1 MVSPNVSKGIGEQ
14 KITKGRWYD
23 GDKPP
28 GMWYQHIKASE
39 LPVRILSTGT

>member
-1 MVSPNVSKGIGEQ
+1 MVSPNVSQGIGEQ

-23 GDKPP
+23 GDKPR

-39 LPVRILSTGT
+39 LPVRSCPLGT

>member
-14 KITKGRWYD
+14 KITKGHWYD

-28 GMWYQHIKASE
+28 GN
-39 LPVRILSTGT
+39 VVSTY